1 MDFKQTV
8 IIMTSNMG
16 VERIQ
21 AHSRRKES
29 FVELRED
36 VMRIVRSQLRPE
48 FVNRIDEIIVFRAL
62 TREQIA
68 DVARLL
74 LEETQRRLRAQD
86 IEVEFTDAAVDL
98 ISDEGFDPEFGAR
111 PLRRVIQRRVD
122 NELAGMILGGSLN
135 PGDKVIAGAEGVL
148 LTLDVL
154 ESAAAISDG
163 THGDKETRETA
174 PD

>member
-1 MDFKQTV
+1 VDFKQTV

-16 VERIQ
+16 AERIQ

-29 FVELRED
+29 FEDLKED

-74 LEETQRRLRAQD
+74 LEQTQRRLHAQD
-86 IEVEFTDAAVDL
+86 IEVEFTDAAVEL
-98 ISDEGFDPEFGAR
+98 IADEGFDPEFGAR

-122 NELAGMILGGSLN
+122 NELAGMVLGGSLN
-135 PGDKVIAGAEGVL
+135 PGDKVITGAEDGL
-148 LTLDVL
+148 LTLDVV
-154 ESAAAISDG
+154 EGAADISDEA
-163 THGDKETRETA
+163 DDANEARETA
-174 PD
+174 SD